1 MHKAAII
8 VVTKIIK
15 NVLNFVSLLILG
27 VVIFGIGFMV
37 WIR

>member
-1 MHKAAII
+1 MHKAVII

>member
-15 NVLNFVSLLILG
+15 GVLDFVSLLIWG
-27 VVIFGIGFMV
+27 VAIFGIGFMV

>member
-1 MHKAAII
+1 MHKAVII
-8 VVTKIIK
+8 VVTKIITD
-15 NVLNFVSLLILG
+15 VLNFVSLLILG